1 MTTRE
6 PGGVAIAEQIRE
18 VILDVDNTAMDAKTE
33 LLLYIAARRQ
43 HLVEKVLP
51 ELEKGNMVIMDR
63 FIDSSVAYQGTGR
76 GLNQDEIAWLNA
88 YATDSYKPDVT
99 LLFDVDSE
107 TGLARIA
114 ASGEREVNRLD
125 LEKLDL
131 HQRVRQGYL
140 DLAQAEPERIKL
152 IDASQAFEDV
162 VEQAWNVIKGY
173 L

>member
-1 MTTRE
+1 MVRSIQIE
-6 PGGVAIAEQIRE
+6 KGGVE
-18 VILDVDNTAMDAKTE
+18 TSFF
-33 LLLYIAARRQ
+33 
-43 HLVEKVLP
+43 LP
-51 ELEKGNMVIMDR
+51 SKLKFMVIMDR

-88 YATDSYKPDVT
+88 YATDGHKPDVT

-162 VEQAWNVIKGY
+162 VEDAWKVIKGY

>member
-1 MTTRE
+1 MLR
-6 PGGVAIAEQIRE
+6 QSS
-18 VILDVDNTAMDAKTE
+18 
-33 LLLYIAARRQ
+33 LLYIAARRQ

-63 FIDSSVAYQGTGR
+63 LLIHQLLIKVLVVVESGWDC
-76 GLNQDEIAWLNA
+76 WLNA
-88 YATDSYKPDVT
+88 YATDGHKPDVT

-131 HQRVRQGYL
+131 HQRVRQGY
-140 DLAQAEPERIKL
+140 
-152 IDASQAFEDV
+152 
-162 VEQAWNVIKGY
+162 
-173 L
+173 